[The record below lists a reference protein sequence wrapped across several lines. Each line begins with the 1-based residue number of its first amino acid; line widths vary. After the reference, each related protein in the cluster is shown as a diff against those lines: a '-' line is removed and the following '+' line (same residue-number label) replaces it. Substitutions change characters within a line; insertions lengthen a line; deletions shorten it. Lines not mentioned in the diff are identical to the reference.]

1 VVPQDDSPE
10 LAAGWAELARARN
23 GDRSAWQALFARYAP
38 GLIRMTAMITGSP
51 DAARDCVQETF
62 VRLLSSAASDRGTSL
77 RAYLSTI
84 AYRLAL
90 KEQQRWHRQGP
101 GGTTG
106 TVSTDPS
113 PLDLVI
119 TDDRQRDVARILL
132 SLPDQHREVLVLR
145 FYGEHSYE
153 EIARITGVPLGT
165 VKSRIFNAVKSA
177 RVLMK
182 KRGIE

>member
-1 VVPQDDSPE
+1 
-10 LAAGWAELARARN
+10 
-23 GDRSAWQALFARYAP
+23 
-38 GLIRMTAMITGSP
+38 MTAMITGSP

-62 VRLLSSAASDRGTSL
+62 VRLLTSAASDRGTSL

-90 KEQQRWHRQGP
+90 KEQQRWYRHAP
-101 GGTTG
+101 GVTAE

-113 PLDLVI
+113 PLELVI
-119 TDDRQRDVARILL
+119 TDDTQREVTRILL
-132 SLPDQHREVLVLR
+132 SLPDQHREVLSLR

-165 VKSRIFNAVKSA
+165 VKSRIFNAVKSVRA
-177 RVLMK
+177 LMK

>member
-1 VVPQDDSPE
+1 
-10 LAAGWAELARARN
+10 
-23 GDRSAWQALFARYAP
+23 
-38 GLIRMTAMITGSP
+38 MTAMITGSP

-62 VRLLSSAASDRGTSL
+62 IKLLSSAASDRGTSL

-90 KEQQRWHRQGP
+90 KEQRRWHRHVP
-101 GGTTG
+101 GVMGETI
-106 TVSTDPS
+106 STDPS

-119 TDDRQRDVARILL
+119 TDDAQREVARVLL
-132 SLPDQHREVLVLR
+132 SLPDQHREVLSLR

-165 VKSRIFNAVKSA
+165 VKSRIFNAVKSV